1 MWKSIVYQFNPY
13 TVEEDE
19 LFNTIEFLLKDEMAK
34 SIIKKIS
41 NNMKNSQETA
51 ELAEKINK
59 INTIKKS
66 TKVKIKNLFLSILKW

>member
-1 MWKSIVYQFNPY
+1 
-13 TVEEDE
+13 
-19 LFNTIEFLLKDEMAK
+19 MAK

-66 TKVKIKNLFLSILKW
+66 TKVKIKNLFLSILK